1 MFDYIKGLVTRTVA
15 NYVVIDCS
23 GVGYKIY
30 TPNPYKFKKKQ
41 KSTSDGE
48 KQRREEEKG

>member
-15 NYVVIDCS
+15 NYVVIDCN

-30 TPNPYKFKKKQ
+30 TPNPYKFKE
-41 KSTSDGE
+41 GG
-48 KQRREEEKG
+48 RVYCLCV